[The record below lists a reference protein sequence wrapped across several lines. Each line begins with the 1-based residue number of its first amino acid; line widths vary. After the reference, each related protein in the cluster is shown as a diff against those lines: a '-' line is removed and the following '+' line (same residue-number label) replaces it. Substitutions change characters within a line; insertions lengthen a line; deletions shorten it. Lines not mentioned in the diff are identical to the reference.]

1 MLRPIFVK
9 DYFAVTKF
17 DRHGVRQGSS
27 VIKYRGWRYAFF
39 RQRQMFD
46 GDDLQIRQH
55 QRFIVDRQ
63 VCHEKLQLSSISKS
77 WEASDWSKKSIRGLT
92 CGSIWLL
99 TTWVRRR
106 WHGYLVGPTK
116 YYDKLDPQYSDRWDP
131 QNSDKW
137 DQVVADI
144 WVPIMLT
151 GGTHKF
157 WQVGPEIGAT
167 WFHLIVTLW
176 HFPSPFEFDKI
187 WEHLNYLRNL
197 GNKKT
202 GEISKSRQ

>member
-92 CGSIWLL
+92 CGSHLASDNM
-99 TTWVRRR
+99 VRRR
-106 WHGYLVGPTK
+106 WHGGTHKILWQAGPTIFWPVGSTKFRQVGPGCCRHMGPNNA
-116 YYDKLDPQYSDRWDP
+116 DWWDP
-131 QNSDKW
+131 QILTSGTRNWCHVVSFNSD
-137 DQVVADI
+137 VVTFSVTFRI
-144 WVPIMLT
+144 WQNLRAFELFA
-151 GGTHKF
+151 KF
-157 WQVGPEIGAT
+157 GKQKNW
-167 WFHLIVTLW
+167 
-176 HFPSPFEFDKI
+176 
-187 WEHLNYLRNL
+187 RNI
-197 GNKKT
+197 KK
-202 GEISKSRQ
+202 

>member
-1 MLRPIFVK
+1 
-9 DYFAVTKF
+9 
-17 DRHGVRQGSS
+17 
-27 VIKYRGWRYAFF
+27 
-39 RQRQMFD
+39 MFD

-77 WEASDWSKKSIRGLT
+77 WEVSDWSKKKHTWPYMWVHLASDNMGPTALT
-92 CGSIWLL
+92 WISVMWD
-99 TTWVRRR
+99 R
-106 WHGYLVGPTK
+106 HGAILVGPTK

-157 WQVGPEIGAT
+157 
-167 WFHLIVTLW
+167 
-176 HFPSPFEFDKI
+176 
-187 WEHLNYLRNL
+187 
-197 GNKKT
+197 
-202 GEISKSRQ
+202 

>member
-1 MLRPIFVK
+1 MSLCHYKGKHFFWQITFVMLRPIFVK

-77 WEASDWSKKSIRGLT
+77 WEVSDWSKKSIRGLT
-92 CGSIWLL
+92 CGSHLASDNM
-99 TTWVRRR
+99 
-106 WHGYLVGPTK
+106 GPTA
-116 YYDKLDPQYSDRWDP
+116 LTWISVMWDRHGADWWDR
-131 QNSDKW
+131 QN
-137 DQVVADI
+137 
-144 WVPIMLT
+144 IMTSWTHNILT
-151 GGTHKF
+151 GGIHKI
-157 WQVGPEIGAT
+157 QTSGTRLLPTYG
-167 WFHLIVTLW
+167 
-176 HFPSPFEFDKI
+176 S
-187 WEHLNYLRNL
+187 
-197 GNKKT
+197 
-202 GEISKSRQ
+202 Q